1 MLRLACLA
9 LVAVLAAGCTVA
21 DTGPPAAPEE
31 TEEVIDDEPDDES
44 DAAAQDE
51 SARIAVCV
59 DTGTQTRADY
69 RPCED
74 ERRGYAWYFYAG
86 DDTVPAVGKRADGGT
101 YEDPGDDELTKASPQ
116 GGPGAET
123 AIETPSEWVEVCV
136 AKPSRRR
143 VVNNFCEDRQ
153 GGYGWYYIAIDG
165 RVPPVGERADNGAFR
180 FYGGDSYR
188 ARESGG
194 DAADAAIGYEETV
207 EE

>member
-9 LVAVLAAGCTVA
+9 LVAVLTAGCTVA
-21 DTGPPAAPEE
+21 DTGQPVAPEE
-31 TEEVIDDEPDDES
+31 TEEVIEDEPDGGS
-44 DAAAQDE
+44 DAAARDE

-86 DDTVPAVGKRADGGT
+86 DDIVPAVGKRADGGT
-101 YEDPGDDELTKASPQ
+101 YEDPGGDELTKASPQ
-116 GGPGAET
+116 GGPGAEA

-136 AKPSRRR
+136 RKPSRQR

-153 GGYGWYYIAIDG
+153 AGYGWYYVAIDG

-194 DAADAAIGYEETV
+194 DAADAAIGYEETA